1 MNPAFYLTILF
12 VHNCASLSAEEARAK
27 KFLDGL
33 NKRGEDRTYRLKMA
47 KWGYDSNITDS
58 NLQQVV
64 LQSSNPCVTFTNLKK
79 SWQITVTSKLSE
91 EEKQDWQELMKFD
104 WQSFQ
109 DYDLKR
115 QFEKNS
121 HLGLGSL
128 PKDKIKRY
136 NTIVNEMTKIYSTS
150 KICAFDDP
158 TKCDLALEPN
168 LVNILANSRNPDQLK
183 HVWVEWRN
191 AVGPHCKNLFSEY
204 VELGNEAARLG
215 NFTDT
220 SDQWLHSYEDSKI
233 MDKVEELWKQ
243 LRPLYLQIHAYVRT
257 HLRKTYGDLVTEKG
271 PIPAHLLGE
280 YLTRFE
286 LV

>member
-12 VHNCASLSAEEARAK
+12 VHNCTSLGAEEARAK

-33 NKRGEDRTYRLKMA
+33 NKRAEDRTYRFKMA

-121 HLGLGSL
+121 HLVLESL

-136 NTIVNEMTKIYSTS
+136 NTIVNKMTKIYSTS

-158 TKCDLALEPN
+158 TKCDLALEPD